1 MVQFYEITINN
12 IAVHFVG
19 NKSADEYVRC
29 SSSSL
34 LVSEVI
40 SQVLTNYFL
49 KPFIQKQEY
58 FNFQHDSDL
67 SLNEVFVY
75 ASKIFDNPEN
85 LFEQSVNLAKH
96 LYEQSIHPKIKGGEF
111 YTVYFKDCIVDGIT
125 TDAVGLFKSE
135 NKDTFLKVYPSG
147 DGFEIESEK
156 GVNINKLDKGCLIFN
171 IEKENGYLVSVVDNT
186 NRGAEAQYWID
197 NFLHVRPR
205 KDEYYHTQHL
215 MSLCK
220 NFVTKEL
227 PQQFEVSKADQ
238 VDILNKS
245 VQFFKENEHF
255 QMDDFTKF
263 VIGQANMIDSF
274 NEYRTDF
281 QREREIDISDNFVI
295 SESAVK
301 KQARAIKSIIK
312 LDKNFHIYVHGN
324 RDLIEQGVDEH
335 GRKFYKIY
343 YNEEA

>member
-1 MVQFYEITINN
+1 MTTNFLNTIIYSLSLHN
-12 IAVHFVG
+12 VG
-19 NKSADEYVRC
+19 NRLLDEEYKLSAKNIDIKTELKELMVFYF
-29 SSSSL
+29 
-34 LVSEVI
+34 I
-40 SQVLTNYFL
+40 S
-49 KPFIQKQEY
+49 PFRSNEY
-58 FNFQHDSDL
+58 FNLYHDSDL

-75 ASKIFDNPEN
+75 VSKIFNNSEN

-96 LYEQSIHPKIKGGEF
+96 LYEQSVHPKIKGGEF
-111 YTVYFKDCIVDGIT
+111 YTVYFKDCIVDGVT

-135 NKDTFLKVYPSG
+135 NKDTFLKVFPSG
-147 DGFEIESEK
+147 DGFEIESEN

-171 IEKENGYLVSVVDNT
+171 VEKEKGYLVAVVDNT
-186 NRGAEAQYWID
+186 NKGAEAQYWID
-197 NFLHVRPR
+197 NFLHIQPR

-215 MSLCK
+215 LSLCK

-238 VDILNKS
+238 VDLLNKS
-245 VQFFKENEHF
+245 VQFFKENESF
-255 QMDDFTKF
+255 NMASFASE
-263 VIGQANMIDSF
+263 VISQPAMIDSF

-281 QREREIDISDNFVI
+281 QREREIAISDNFTI

-301 KQARAIKSIIK
+301 KQVRSIKSIIK
-312 LDKNFHIYVHGN
+312 LDKNFHIYVHGH
-324 RDLIEQGVDEH
+324 RDLIEQGVDEN